1 MFYISG
7 VDEVNDL
14 QSDLYKLQYYA
25 SVPCVSSSEEG
36 ESSSAR
42 NELNISLLSISD
54 GASFQSRAYSDC
66 CAMPA
71 YGPDGRT
78 LVKGATVTTASPRS
92 SYVGGLSRR
101 YNHSCDLS
109 AAVFRHHDHFGSL
122 KSHAQNPIAQVSAHL
137 FELPTE
143 SLKIED
149 TFGPPSPSSP
159 LINSPN
165 CNIAVSTRRP
175 NRFPCALLDVVFQK
189 PLRGRSSPIEAK
201 CASRSCC
208 EHTHNEIPR
217 ESSACTPNTPEGV
230 VRHFLTVSNG
240 DR

>member
-1 MFYISG
+1 MEVFKPPPPTIRLSHSSPNCLFKPCDSH
-7 VDEVNDL
+7 VHILPPLVFAEDNDEEHVAVADFEL
-14 QSDLYKLQYYA
+14 
-25 SVPCVSSSEEG
+25 G

-122 KSHAQNPIAQVSAHL
+122 KSHAQNPIAQCWL
-137 FELPTE
+137 FHSTIRLE
-143 SLKIED
+143 KIVKKK
-149 TFGPPSPSSP
+149 
-159 LINSPN
+159 IM
-165 CNIAVSTRRP
+165 
-175 NRFPCALLDVVFQK
+175 VVI
-189 PLRGRSSPIEAK
+189 GRCK
-201 CASRSCC
+201 K
-208 EHTHNEIPR
+208 
-217 ESSACTPNTPEGV
+217 
-230 VRHFLTVSNG
+230 
-240 DR
+240 